1 MSPADDTIASG
12 WRLPRLLVLGAGFS
26 RPAGLPLTDTLLHEC
41 VERARSVIGAPN
53 KLDRSLEDYRRYVI
67 ATGADPEAPVD
78 IELFVEYLDHAHTL
92 QLRGSDTWSDEGN
105 EDQLMM
111 RWALGAVIHA
121 ATPSVAA
128 LPDVYIELARRLRPG
143 DCVVTFNYDLILEEA
158 LRFVGTPF
166 RRFPMRYT
174 AVHLNH
180 CDGGDP
186 RDDEEVLILKLH
198 GSIDWIDRTN
208 FDAQAAHS
216 ELERDVFGL
225 DTTRFRE
232 RNVVFGT
239 SPITMTQPLVEGP
252 RPNDDPLTN
261 VMVMDGLDSYYSSR
275 SAWNDA
281 PPLVLAPSQAKL
293 LYGRALREFWRGLP
307 GFGWGWRSFGIVG
320 YSLPPADRYVRQML
334 YELAR
339 SYGAALADQEGYPGG
354 PRPSIKVV
362 DLRTG
367 AEAVRLQEQY
377 GFLPAGGVDF
387 LLDGFGERALDGLFA
402 DR

>member
-1 MSPADDTIASG
+1 MSPADGTA
-12 WRLPRLLVLGAGFS
+12 WRSPRLLVLGAGFS
-26 RPAGLPLTDTLLHEC
+26 QPAGLPLTDTLLQEC
-41 VERARSVIGAPN
+41 LARARSVIGAPN
-53 KLDRSLEDYRRYVI
+53 KLDRSLEDYRMYVA
-67 ATGADPEAPVD
+67 ATGVDPDAPVD

-121 ATPSVAA
+121 ATPPLAA
-128 LPDVYIELARRLRPG
+128 LPDVYIEFARRLRPG

-174 AVHLNH
+174 GVHLNH

-198 GSIDWIDRTN
+198 GSIDWVDRTS
-208 FDAQAAHS
+208 FDGQTAHS
-216 ELERDVFGL
+216 ELERDVYGL
-225 DTTRFRE
+225 DTTSFRD

-239 SPITMTQPLVEGP
+239 SPLTRTRPLIEGA
-252 RPNDDPLTN
+252 RPGDDPLAR
-261 VMVMDGLDSYYSSR
+261 VMVMEGLDDYYSSR
-275 SAWNDA
+275 WAWNAA

-334 YELAR
+334 YGLAR
-339 SYGAALADQEGYPGG
+339 GYGVALADQDGYPGG

-367 AEAVRLQEQY
+367 AGVDELQEQY
-377 GFLPAGGVDF
+377 RFLPDGGVDF
-387 LLDGFGERALDGLFA
+387 LLDGFGVYVLDDLFA
-402 DR
+402 SR